1 MNTVVIEHVALDE
14 LPAAWRT
21 QLNLA
26 QDARVTIRIDS
37 ETEPQTALADN
48 PLFGMW
54 QDREDIADVQAFAR
68 RLRAPRW
75 DIDGSRS
82 KE

>member
-1 MNTVVIEHVALDE
+1 MNTVVIEHVSLDE

-26 QDARVTIRIDS
+26 QDARVTIRIDPEA
-37 ETEPQTALADN
+37 ETQAILPNN

-54 QDREDIADVQAFAR
+54 QDREEIADVQAFVS

-75 DIDGSRS
+75 DVDGSRS